1 MVQIVTGGAGFI
13 GSHLVAALVDEGHR
27 VKVIDNLSSGQ
38 RAFLEPHLGQ
48 GKVEL
53 VVEDLLTA
61 DEELLQEHMEGADIV
76 HHLAAN
82 PEVRVGATDPRV
94 HLEQNV
100 VVTHR
105 VIEAARQASVKQ
117 FTFTS
122 TSTVYGEATVLP
134 TPEDYGPLYPISL
147 YGASKLAAEALISSY
162 CHTFDMRAVAYRF
175 ANCVGPNS
183 THGVTYDFVA
193 KLQADPHRM
202 EILGDGRQ
210 LKSYFHVSD
219 CITGMLTALP
229 GKVCGPEVP
238 FAAYNIGSLDAIDVV
253 TIADTVAGVLGLEK
267 VEYSFSGGSRGWV
280 GDVAKMMLDSA
291 AIVKL
296 GWKPRYTSQE
306 AIRATAQWLAEQP
319 PGFWSQEGGG

>member
-13 GSHLVAALVDEGHR
+13 GSHLVAALVENGHQ
-27 VKVIDNLSSGQ
+27 VKVIDDLSGGH
-38 RAFLEPHLGQ
+38 RAFLEPYLSQ

-53 VVEDLLTA
+53 VVEDLLTMDLSDHLTDA
-61 DEELLQEHMEGADIV
+61 VTV

-82 PEVRVGATDPRV
+82 PEVRVGATDPRI

-105 VIEAARQASVKQ
+105 VIEAARKAGVKQ

-122 TSTVYGEATVLP
+122 TSTVYGEATLMP

-162 CHTFDMRAVAYRF
+162 CHTFDMRGVAYRF

-193 KLQADPHRM
+193 KLRADPQRM

-219 CITGMLTALP
+219 CITGMLAAQP
-229 GKVCGPEVP
+229 EAVCGPEVP
-238 FAAYNIGSLDAIDVV
+238 FTAYNIGSLDAIDVV
-253 TIADTVAGVLGLEK
+253 TIADTVAEVLGLEG
-267 VEYSFSGGSRGWV
+267 VRYSFTGGSRGWV
-280 GDVAKMMLDSA
+280 GDVPKMMLDSA

-296 GWKPRYTSQE
+296 GWHPQYASQE